1 MPNVM
6 DFFRDAFHFGWAPA
20 AGRLIW
26 GCVVAVIGFAIAGYL
41 ASKPKSDRP
50 VTWAQAM
57 LGAVGVFAMFLV
69 CYAVIPSE
77 WITFADKYLQWTAD
91 KFVWRSSQSML
102 GLPWN
107 WPFSMTQQNV
117 RDIIAVGIYVVFFL
131 TNIVLFLKW
140 QTRPTS
146 AELAE
151 RGEST
156 TSGRSKFGRPLR
168 RRSTVARGN
177 A

>member
-1 MPNVM
+1 MRALSV
-6 DFFRDAFHFGWAPA
+6 
-20 AGRLIW
+20 L
-26 GCVVAVIGFAIAGYL
+26 CY
-41 ASKPKSDRP
+41 
-50 VTWAQAM
+50 
-57 LGAVGVFAMFLV
+57 GVL
-69 CYAVIPSE
+69 C
-77 WITFADKYLQWTAD
+77 
-91 KFVWRSSQSML
+91 
-102 GLPWN
+102 
-107 WPFSMTQQNV
+107 
-117 RDIIAVGIYVVFFL
+117 YVVFFL

-140 QTRPTS
+140 QSRPTS

>member
-1 MPNVM
+1 MNKI
-6 DFFRDAFHFGWAPA
+6 RG
-20 AGRLIW
+20 L
-26 GCVVAVIGFAIAGYL
+26 
-41 ASKPKSDRP
+41 
-50 VTWAQAM
+50 
-57 LGAVGVFAMFLV
+57 LG
-69 CYAVIPSE
+69 
-77 WITFADKYLQWTAD
+77 IT
-91 KFVWRSSQSML
+91 
-102 GLPWN
+102 
-107 WPFSMTQQNV
+107 
-117 RDIIAVGIYVVFFL
+117 IIAVGIYVVFFL

-140 QTRPTS
+140 QSRPTS